1 MMEINIKKDRPSK
14 LHWWHG
20 YKALGDN
27 DPKDITTDNNEK
39 KPFNLSVQFA
49 TFQCPKVRR
58 IDEIL
63 PHQPSPYDI
72 CKGICTNIKISL
84 ILKSTSVKSFK

>member
-27 DPKDITTDNNEK
+27 DPQDISSDNNEK

-49 TFQCPKVRR
+49 TFQCPKV
-58 IDEIL
+58 
-63 PHQPSPYDI
+63 
-72 CKGICTNIKISL
+72 
-84 ILKSTSVKSFK
+84 LKEVGWQMNLCVWYVIIESW